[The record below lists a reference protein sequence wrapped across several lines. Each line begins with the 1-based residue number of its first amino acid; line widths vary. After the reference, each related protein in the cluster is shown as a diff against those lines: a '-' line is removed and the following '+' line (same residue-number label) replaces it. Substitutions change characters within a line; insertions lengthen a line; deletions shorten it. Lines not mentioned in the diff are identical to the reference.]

1 MPRAH
6 VGALVAALLVTGVT
20 QRADALSC
28 TPCGWV
34 DTPRVLDALPENFEI
49 RFAGDG
55 NKIAP
60 ETPVLAATGTASV
73 ALTCTRIAHLDGFR
87 FGCRPATPLVAGT
100 TYNLT
105 YPSWFTSM
113 PVRVAAA
120 ADHTAPEAPSL
131 TGVTRV
137 METDAQTFPNLPRTG
152 FLIALDSAEPL
163 AVAGFEVGVTP
174 AGGAESIFVGAAQS
188 AAQGAEVFLG
198 FQGCTCSAFSGA
210 LLEQEVAIR
219 VRVIDAAGNVGPW
232 STAVESEPPAL
243 EADGGCTCV
252 GGSAAH
258 PAGLVLALGLLA
270 ALSRRRRP

>member
-1 MPRAH
+1 MLRAH

-34 DTPRVLDALPENFEI
+34 DTPRVLDSLPENFEI

-60 ETPVLAATGTASV
+60 EAPVLAATGTASV

-87 FGCRPATPLVAGT
+87 FRCRPATPLVAGM
-100 TYNLT
+100 TYDLT
-105 YPSWFTSM
+105 YPSWFASM
-113 PVRVAAA
+113 PVRVAAS

-131 TGVTRV
+131 TTVTRV

-152 FLIALDSAEPL
+152 FLLALDTAEAITL
-163 AVAGFEVGVTP
+163 AAFEVGVTP
-174 AGGAESIFVGAAQS
+174 AGGTESIFSGAAQS
-188 AAQGAEVFLG
+188 AAQGVEVFLG
-198 FQGCTCSAFSGA
+198 FQGCTCSAFSSA

-219 VRVIDAAGNVGPW
+219 VRVIDAAGNVGAW
-232 STAVESEPPAL
+232 STSVESEPPAL

-252 GGSAAH
+252 GGSTAH
-258 PAGLVLALGLLA
+258 PAGFVLALGAVA